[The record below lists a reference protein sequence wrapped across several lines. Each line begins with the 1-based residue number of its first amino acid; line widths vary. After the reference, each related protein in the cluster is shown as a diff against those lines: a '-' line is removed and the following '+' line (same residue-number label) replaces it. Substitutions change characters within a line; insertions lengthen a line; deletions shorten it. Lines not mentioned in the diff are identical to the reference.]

1 MGIFNFFTP
10 TGMIPISQREVGTQT
25 AVPGVPSTTDPNDAS
40 NQQPKGANWEANV
53 VRPYGKQSLLLPT
66 WNRCVTIIMET
77 MGQTLIQYQRMDTD
91 GGNFVEDRGF
101 LDRRKTIPTDG
112 NRLNYLLQVRPN
124 PLMTASQMVEQ
135 IEYRKIYYGNA
146 YVYIE
151 RGEYDNVL
159 ALWLCTGG
167 GYDPITNTYN
177 LVYNSERGPR
187 MKVQALA
194 KDVLH
199 FKNTFL
205 TDDMYMGIP
214 TIEYAFKTLTIAATG
229 DEQALQD
236 MAKGGK
242 HKILL
247 REEKSPNGGGT
258 RGRNTPAELRKT
270 AKTFEGDWQSQ
281 DVVLLDN
288 VLDPTVISQTA
299 QQLQLLESRGY
310 SDEAICR
317 LMGVPMIMAIVGTSG
332 GNYRM
337 PEHATQE
344 FLLRNIQPRIRKSE
358 DEFNAKLLSADD
370 FGKRRIHM
378 CEQPLRRLDPVGQA
392 NIDKV
397 HLETGAMTINEIR
410 QQYDRPAVKDG
421 DEPMASANLMTL
433 KALMAKGAAQPKP
446 VQTAANGNANKN
458 ANDGEG
464 AGEGDE

>member
-1 MGIFNFFTP
+1 MELFGSNFNLFRKREQHREAASGP
-10 TGMIPISQREVGTQT
+10 TGTIT
-25 AVPGVPSTTDPNDAS
+25 TTDPNDAS

-77 MGQTLIQYQRMDTD
+77 MGQTNIQYQRLDTD
-91 GGNFVEDRGF
+91 GGNFVEDRGY
-101 LDRRKTIPTDG
+101 LDRRRTIPTDG

-124 PLMTASQMVEQ
+124 PLMTASQLVEQ
-135 IEYRKIYYGNA
+135 IEYRKIYFGNA

-151 RGEYDNVL
+151 RGEYGQVQ

-167 GYDPITNTYN
+167 GYDPITNTYS

-187 MKVQALA
+187 MKVQAAA
-194 KDVLH
+194 KDVMH

-214 TIEYAFKTLTIAATG
+214 TIDYAFKTLTIAATG

-247 REEKSPNGGGT
+247 KEEKITPMGT
-258 RGRNTPAELRKT
+258 RGRNSPEELRKT
-270 AKTFEGDWQSQ
+270 ARKFEGDWQSN

-288 VLDPTVISQTA
+288 VMDPTIISQTA

-344 FLLRNIQPRIRKSE
+344 FLLRNIQPRIRKTE
-358 DEFNAKLLSADD
+358 DEMNAKLLTADD
-370 FGKRRIHM
+370 FGKRRIHI
-378 CEQPLRRLDPVGQA
+378 CELPLRRLDPVGQA

-433 KALMAKGAAQPKP
+433 KALMAKGAEAQQGGRPTTNP
-446 VQTAANGNANKN
+446 AEPQPNGS
-458 ANDGEG
+458 DGGEG
-464 AGEGDE
+464 GNDE